1 MGGDSQ
7 VGDLPKSQNGIL
19 QFLEKGAGCGFYEL
33 VPQRFFQFMVQL
45 KSPSIFAV
53 EMGGFGDL
61 FRSGHGT
68 MDWRSSRF
76 YRYNGICGGCGGS
89 ILGIAHCESK
99 VTMES
104 ATEWNEDGC
113 RIAVEFGTG
122 FSDDLE
128 GGFCGSMGNWC

>member
-1 MGGDSQ
+1 MGVVSMRWFCRAFS
-7 VGDLPKSQNGIL
+7 K
-19 QFLEKGAGCGFYEL
+19 L
-33 VPQRFFQFMVQL
+33 VVQL
-45 KSPSIFAV
+45 KSPSVFAV

-76 YRYNGICGGCGGS
+76 YRDNGICGGCGGS
-89 ILGIAHCESK
+89 ILVIAHCESK

-128 GGFCGSMGNWC
+128 GGFCSSMGNWC